1 MRERDRM
8 PGTEDDPLE
17 FSHLADEARA
27 IAEGMTNSG
36 ARETILS
43 MARAYEATLKRAEKK
58 PVSR

>member
-1 MRERDRM
+1 M

-27 IAEGMTNSG
+27 IAEGMSNSG